1 MSEFLYRQVDFG
13 VNSPDW
19 RVALL
24 DNCILKGSCTRYCK
38 DCTKQP
44 LPYSLRAQ
52 CNCGSKSQSV
62 VFRTRLFPHTAMC
75 KKGTTAAE
83 FRDRLEWNRQAML
96 KQLWPKLSREKKHEN
111 LAWKAHCSKQT
122 DPFPQTSVS
131 VLLKAVCCSRYCL
144 CGRVCKAISYTVFH
158 MATLLDVTRS
168 SSQIAGNE
176 LNEWCPPDQ
185 MWPVICKQNG
195 QANTIIIAD

>member
-1 MSEFLYRQVDFG
+1 MNGSLHSFDGFFSQWKIWVSEFLYRQVDFG

-19 RVALL
+19 RVASL
-24 DNCILKGSCTRYCK
+24 DNCILKGSCARYCK

-83 FRDRLEWNRQAML
+83 FRDSTGVESPSNA
-96 KQLWPKLSREKKHEN
+96 KTVVV
-111 LAWKAHCSKQT
+111 QT
-122 DPFPQTSVS
+122 
-131 VLLKAVCCSRYCL
+131 
-144 CGRVCKAISYTVFH
+144 
-158 MATLLDVTRS
+158 VT
-168 SSQIAGNE
+168 
-176 LNEWCPPDQ
+176 
-185 MWPVICKQNG
+185 
-195 QANTIIIAD
+195 